1 MSYTLSF
8 KPYQRRFRKPLQTH
22 HGLWEVREGLLVGL
36 HREDGAVGWGEVAP
50 IPWFGTEMVEEAISY
65 FQHLPQVLSESDIFA
80 IPDTLPCCQF
90 GIGSAWEMLHGPQ
103 STVELAPEKLS
114 ALLPAGE
121 AACEVWP
128 RLWQKGHRT
137 LKWKIGVLL
146 IDAELEI
153 FRDLT
158 NALPE
163 GAQLRLDANG
173 GLSLLEAQ
181 RWLETCDHLRGGFGG
196 LLVRSYRTPPVQVEY
211 VEQPLPPVEFE
222 AMQHLSNVYHTPIA
236 LDESVATLGQL
247 IRCHEADWRG
257 VMVIKA
263 AIAGYPQA
271 LREFLATH
279 PVDVVFSS
287 VFETEVG
294 RATALALARVFNH
307 KDRAIGFGV
316 EEPLF
321 I

>member
-1 MSYTLSF
+1 MSYTLSV
-8 KPYQRRFRKPLQTH
+8 KPYQRRFRQPLQTH

-36 HREDGAVGWGEVAP
+36 HREDGSVGWGEVAP
-50 IPWFGTEMVEEAISY
+50 IPWFGTETVEGAIAY
-65 FQHLPQVLSESDIFA
+65 FNHLPQVLSEVDIFA

-90 GIGSAWEMLHGPQ
+90 GLGSAWERLHALP
-103 STVELAPEKLS
+103 SRVELAPRKLS

-128 RLWQKGHRT
+128 LLWQKGHRT
-137 LKWKIGVLL
+137 LKWKIGVLP
-146 IDAELEI
+146 IDTELEI

-163 GAQLRLDANG
+163 GAKLRLDANG
-173 GLSLLEAQ
+173 GLSLLDAQ
-181 RWLETCDHLRGGFGG
+181 RWLENCDRLRSDFSD
-196 LLVRSYRTPPVQVEY
+196 RIDPTKIEY
-211 VEQPLPPVEFE
+211 LEQPLPPEEFE
-222 AMQHLSNVYHTPIA
+222 AMLHLGSIYHTSIA

-247 IRCHEADWRG
+247 VRCHERGWRG

-271 LREFLATH
+271 LRKFLAAH
-279 PVDVVFSS
+279 PLDAVFSS
-287 VFETEVG
+287 VFETAVG
-294 RATALALARVFNH
+294 RAAALALAQEFNR

-316 EEPLF
+316 EETLF
-321 I
+321 N

>member
-1 MSYTLSF
+1 MSYTLRF

-36 HREDGAVGWGEVAP
+36 HREDGLVGWGEVAP
-50 IPWFGTEMVEEAISY
+50 IPWFGTETVEGAIAY
-65 FQHLPQVLSESDIFA
+65 FQHLPQVLSESDISA
-80 IPDTLPCCQF
+80 IPEMLPCCQF
-90 GIGSAWEMLHGPQ
+90 GLGSAWEMIRAPQ
-103 STVELAPEKLS
+103 SIVELAPEKSS

-128 RLWQKGHRT
+128 MLWQKGHRT
-137 LKWKIGVLL
+137 LKWKIGVLS

-153 FRDLT
+153 FSHLT

-163 GAQLRLDANG
+163 GAKLRLDANG

-181 RWLETCDHLRGGFGG
+181 RWLETCDRLRGGFGN
-196 LLVRSYRTPPVQVEY
+196 RTSPVQVEY
-211 VEQPLPPVEFE
+211 MEQPLPPEEFE
-222 AMQHLSNVYHTPIA
+222 AMQQLSNAYHTSIA

-247 IRCHEADWRG
+247 VWCHEAGWRG

-294 RATALALARVFNH
+294 RATALALAREFNH

-316 EEPLF
+316 EDFLWN
-321 I
+321 